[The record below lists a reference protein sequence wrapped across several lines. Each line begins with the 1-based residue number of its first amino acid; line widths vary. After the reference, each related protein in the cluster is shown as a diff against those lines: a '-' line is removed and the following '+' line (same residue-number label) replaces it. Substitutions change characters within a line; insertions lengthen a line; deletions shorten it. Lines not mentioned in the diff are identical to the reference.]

1 MPSTPEPAGLP
12 ADLRYAI
19 QFSPRLY
26 RNRLTALGVLCQE
39 ITGVVRECSDAG
51 VADVKLRW
59 WEEEIG
65 LILDGKARHPAAQAF
80 HAECAALRLA
90 RRPFIEFVDGV
101 RQDIHAPGF
110 ATFQDVELYCSRR
123 GAAFAEL
130 TARLCD
136 AESGAIFEL
145 ARRMGSI
152 RQLANIVSQS
162 GADAQFGRVYFA
174 AEDLRK
180 HKLDQ
185 HVRAG
190 IHSDAGL
197 KALLADYTER
207 AREWARNTA
216 VPAATAAQS
225 LITAR
230 ILARLALARLDRL
243 DRRNFVTGA
252 EPVELSPLGMLLTAW
267 SAARHPSLI

>member
-1 MPSTPEPAGLP
+1 MPSTPESAGLP

-26 RNRLTALGVLCQE
+26 RNRLTAFGVLCQE
-39 ITGVVRECSDAG
+39 ITGVLRECSDAG

-65 LILDGKARHPAAQAF
+65 LMLDGKARHPAAQAL
-80 HAECAALRLA
+80 HAECGALHLP
-90 RRPFIEFVDGV
+90 RRPFIELVDGV
-101 RQDIHAPGF
+101 RQNIRAPGS
-110 ATFQDVELYCSRR
+110 ATFQEVEMYCSRR
-123 GAAFAEL
+123 GGAFAEL
-130 TARLCD
+130 TARICD
-136 AESGAIFEL
+136 AESGAVCEL
-145 ARRMGSI
+145 ARRMGNI
-152 RQLANIVSQS
+152 WQLANIVGQS
-162 GADAQFGRVYFA
+162 GADAQVGRIYFA

-185 HVRAG
+185 HVHDG
-190 IHSDAGL
+190 VHSETGL

-207 AREWARNTA
+207 AREWARTSA
-216 VPAATAAQS
+216 IPAATAAQA

-230 ILARLALARLDRL
+230 TLARLALARLGRL
-243 DRRNFVTGA
+243 ERRDFVTSA